1 MRDGAAPRE
10 NACWGARPAA
20 SSPGREVGSR
30 RPSWD
35 HHSSSRPR
43 SSSATP
49 FGGLVDKTSAIKTLC
64 LRLPESRVLSLRAV
78 FLAFLHGLPLPCKRR
93 ENQGC
98 RLWVL
103 GSPQNMFTPSNDK
116 IPSVSSVVW
125 MGVYFNSPL
134 SLLCLA
140 GDLLGILSVG
150 RLNYWSPLPTSLT
163 PASCLGTEWVAW

>member
-1 MRDGAAPRE
+1 MQA
-10 NACWGARPAA
+10 
-20 SSPGREVGSR
+20 VG
-30 RPSWD
+30 P
-35 HHSSSRPR
+35 
-43 SSSATP
+43 
-49 FGGLVDKTSAIKTLC
+49 
-64 LRLPESRVLSLRAV
+64 
-78 FLAFLHGLPLPCKRR
+78 
-93 ENQGC
+93 
-98 RLWVL
+98 